1 MARGGKRKGEG
12 EESMQISG
20 AMKQVGTQFENPRR
34 GGMIAFAVAGAL
46 MLCASAGGG
55 GGATMKDAK
64 PTMELTSPG
73 IRNGE
78 VQKKFTCDGADV
90 SPELSWSAPPA
101 GTKSFALLV
110 IDPDAPVGEFVHW
123 VLYDLPAEKRGLPE
137 GVPKEKELADGS
149 RQGKNDFDNFGYGG
163 PCPPGHSAHRYIFSL
178 YALDTK
184 LSLPAGAT
192 RMQVEQ
198 ALKGH
203 ILARGE
209 LTGRYHR

>member
-1 MARGGKRKGEG
+1 MRACGSMRQARGRCDNRARKGILE
-12 EESMQISG
+12 I
-20 AMKQVGTQFENPRR
+20 
-34 GGMIAFAVAGAL
+34 VAGCAL
-46 MLCASAGGG
+46 ALSAPMGCGGH
-55 GGATMKDAK
+55 ATLGEGK

-73 IRNGE
+73 IRDGE
-78 VQKKFTCDGADV
+78 VLKKFTCDGADV
-90 SPELSWSAPPA
+90 SPELTWSAPPA

-123 VLYDLPAEKRGLPE
+123 VLYDLPAEARGLPE

-163 PCPPGHSAHRYIFSL
+163 PCPPGHSPHRYTFSL

-184 LSLPAGAT
+184 LNLPGGAT
-192 RMQVEQ
+192 RKQVES

-209 LTGRYHR
+209 LIGRYHR